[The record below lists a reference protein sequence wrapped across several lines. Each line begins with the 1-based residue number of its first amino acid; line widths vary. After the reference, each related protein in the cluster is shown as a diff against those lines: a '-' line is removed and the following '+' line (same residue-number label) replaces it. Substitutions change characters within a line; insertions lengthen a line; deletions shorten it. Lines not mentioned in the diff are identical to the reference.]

1 MPQMM
6 DKRRK
11 ALVWAGA
18 GIAVVLGAFA
28 IAAPIARSHDADR
41 AVISTQYGDFT
52 AAPSTM
58 EAMKWLSERGRTN
71 GFRFNANLEV
81 TDFRIAL
88 EAADGVE
95 LPSGEFAAEFIRL
108 NEQGQV
114 VHVEFAAASAPG
126 CTTVWVQDSTNPR
139 YWFATCTGT
148 CAPQSL
154 PCSLLFDIATL
165 ELSCGSAS

>member
-11 ALVWAGA
+11 AWAWAGA
-18 GIAVVLGAFA
+18 GVAVVLGAFA
-28 IAAPIARSHDADR
+28 IAAPIARSHGEDR

-52 AAPSTM
+52 AAPTTM
-58 EAMKWLSERGRTN
+58 EALKWLSERGRTN
-71 GFRFNANLEV
+71 GFRFNADLEV
-81 TDFRIAL
+81 THFRIAL

-95 LPSGEFAAEFIRL
+95 LPSGEFESAFIRF

-114 VHVEFAAASAPG
+114 VHVEHAAADAPG

-139 YWFATCTGT
+139 YWYVTCTGT
-148 CAPQSL
+148 CTPPNA
-154 PCSLLFDIATL
+154 PCSLLIDLTTL
-165 ELSCGSAS
+165 ELSCGCAS